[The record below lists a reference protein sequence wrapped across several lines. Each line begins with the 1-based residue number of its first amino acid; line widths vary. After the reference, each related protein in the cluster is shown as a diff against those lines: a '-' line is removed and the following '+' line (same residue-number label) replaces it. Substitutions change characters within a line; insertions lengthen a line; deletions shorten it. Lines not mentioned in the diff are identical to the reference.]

1 MNMGSFLRGL
11 RESRGL
17 SQRELAS
24 RLGVDPTYLC
34 HLERGRKRF
43 LGKKMMNKIVGHLSL
58 TETEQQQLQDL
69 REIAA
74 GRLTVPVVITSEAA
88 EILKALADAS
98 CYMTEREFGMAKLMV
113 TLLRNAPPETQSREV
128 KRM

>member
-1 MNMGSFLRGL
+1 MGSFLRGL
-11 RESRGL
+11 RESRGF

-24 RLGVDPTYLC
+24 LLGVDPTYLC
-34 HLERGRKRF
+34 HLEKGRKRF
-43 LGKKMMNKIVGHLSL
+43 LGQKMMKKIVCNLGL

-69 REIAA
+69 REVAA
-74 GRLTVPVVITSEAA
+74 GRITVPAGITFEAA

-113 TLLRNAPPETQSREV
+113 MFLSSTPSETQIREA
-128 KRM
+128 KSM